1 MIFRNRTHNN
11 EFVLLVKRMNAEYD
25 VYKLA
30 LAYLFTADT
39 VCLEHIEDLYDFEDD
54 CIDLTALNKSWQTST
69 SLKTT
74 RLAFNLYT
82 GSTVWCSEDEVKY
95 LNVADIFCCELAPYY
110 LEAVKI
116 RYPEY
121 TK

>member
-1 MIFRNRTHNN
+1 MLFRNRKHNN
-11 EFVLLVKRMNAEYD
+11 EFALLVKRMNAEND

-39 VCLEHIEDLYDFEDD
+39 VCSEHIEELYNFEDD
-54 CIDLTALNKSWQTST
+54 CIEPTAINYSWQTST

-74 RLAFNLYT
+74 RLAYNLYT
-82 GSTVWCSEDEVKY
+82 GSSLWCPEDEIYRLSV
-95 LNVADIFCCELAPYY
+95 VDIFCCELASYY

-121 TK
+121 IK

>member
-1 MIFRNRTHNN
+1 MIFRDRTHNN
-11 EFVLLVKRMNAEYD
+11 EFRFLVKRMNAEYG
-25 VYKLA
+25 VYRLA

-39 VCLEHIEDLYDFEDD
+39 VCLEHIEELYDFEDD
-54 CIDLTALNKSWQTST
+54 CIDPTALNKSWQTST

-82 GSTVWCSEDEVKY
+82 DSTLFCSEDEVKY
-95 LNVADIFCCELAPYY
+95 ISVANIFCCELAPYY
-110 LEAVKI
+110 WEAVKI